1 MSSQPHQQPGVTAK
15 DKLYKRPFDLTV
27 LVLAHVLLFPL
38 WLLLWTFIPL
48 AIWLQDRGPIFY
60 KQTRIGRGGK
70 VFTIRKFR
78 TMVPDAERMTGAV
91 WATLRDPRITT
102 LGRILRTTA
111 LDELP
116 QVLNIWRGEMSIVG
130 PRSERPELHA
140 QFVQQYPGFEQR
152 LAVRPGLTGL
162 AQVKGE
168 YNLPPNEKLVYDL
181 DYIRRMSLWLDI
193 KLITISAWNTVV
205 GRWDRRAAR
214 KKR

>member
-1 MSSQPHQQPGVTAK
+1 
-15 DKLYKRPFDLTV
+15 LIV
-27 LVLAHVLLFPL
+27 LVLAHLLLFPL
-38 WLLLWTFIPL
+38 WLLLWTLIPL

-91 WATLRDPRITT
+91 WATLRDPRITP

-140 QFVQQYPGFEQR
+140 KFVQQFPSFGQR

-168 YNLPPNEKLVYDL
+168 YNLPPNEKLVYDTE
-181 DYIRRMSLWLDI
+181 YIRRMSLWLDI
-193 KLITISAWNTVV
+193 KLITISVWNTVV
-205 GRWDRRAAR
+205 GRWDRRAA
-214 KKR
+214 KKDRP